1 MLTKSSELRA
11 REVVNLL
18 DGRRLGLA
26 SDFEIDAETGT
37 IRAIVVPG
45 PGRFLWL
52 FGRNDDIV
60 IPWDRIKKIG
70 IDVILVEAPS
80 YTETGR
86 TMPEGA

>member
-1 MLTKSSELRA
+1 MLTKSSELKA
-11 REVVNLL
+11 REVVNVL

-37 IRAIVVPG
+37 IQAIVVPG

-70 IDVILVEAPS
+70 VDVILVEAPGFAEPGHTVS
-80 YTETGR
+80 K
-86 TMPEGA
+86 GA